1 MFVFALS
8 MEDLCIKR
16 KRRNLFLLC
25 FVINQIFHCQCK
37 NKHAPSAWWIN
48 DGVSFVASPL
58 LFFHPPLSIL
68 ILMRFVPHQR
78 CVYFRPY
85 NCFCYNNNKFEQVF
99 LLYPYTRSVKVQW
112 RVFEKL
118 FTDFRDC
125 FDRVDYYD
133 LLACAKSRFQ
143 PIPSVWLGY

>member
-1 MFVFALS
+1 MFCNKSNLPLS
-8 MEDLCIKR
+8 MQKQTCSKCLVNKR
-16 KRRNLFLLC
+16 WRFFCC
-25 FVINQIFHCQCK
+25 F
-37 NKHAPSAWWIN
+37 PS
-48 DGVSFVASPL
+48 SS
-58 LFFHPPLSIL
+58 FFHPSLSIL
-68 ILMRFVPHQR
+68 IPMRFVPHQR

-85 NCFCYNNNKFEQVF
+85 NCFCHNNNNKFEQVF
-99 LLYPYTRSVKVQW
+99 LPYPYTRSVKVQW

-143 PIPSVWLGY
+143 PIPSAWLGY